1 MRLDE
6 PWRTVS
12 LRVGADGRLAGDAGD
27 VRRLGLAA
35 GDELRVEAGEA
46 LWVARRPVR
55 HLAKVYVEP
64 TNRCNL
70 TCRTCVRNAWD
81 APSGYMPREV
91 FDAVLDGLGAFPEK
105 PLLFLGGFGEPL
117 AHPDILPMIGRA
129 REAGAAVELITN
141 GLLLGEEI
149 RRAIVGLGVRRLWVS
164 LDGAT
169 PEGYQDVRLGDALPL
184 VLDNLRA
191 FRRLCEAEPLLSPR
205 LGIAFVAMKRNVAQL
220 PALVSL
226 GRELGADRFLVTN
239 VVAYTEELRDEMLY
253 DEGVAPGD
261 GDSAERPAVLL
272 PRLEPS
278 EAVRRALSGVVAEAP
293 AELRLRHSVA
303 RGRNFC
309 PFVEAGSTAV
319 RWDGSVHPCLPLFHE
334 HAYWLGHRLRHS
346 YPFSVGSLRERG
358 LAAIWHDPAYV
369 ELRLRVRSF
378 DFSPCS
384 SCNTCELADDNRRDC
399 TGSPLPACG
408 GCLWAQ
414 GLVQCP

>member
-1 MRLDE
+1 MDE
-6 PWRTVS
+6 PRRTVS
-12 LRVGADGRLAGDAGD
+12 FRVDAAGRLAGDAGD
-27 VRRLGLAA
+27 VRRLGLAD
-35 GDELRVEAGEA
+35 GDELRVETGEA

-55 HLAKVYVEP
+55 DLARIYVEP

-70 TCRTCVRNAWD
+70 SCRTCVRNAWD
-81 APSGYMPREV
+81 APSGFMPREV
-91 FDAVLDGLGAFPEK
+91 FGALLDGLRAFPTR
-105 PLLFLGGFGEPL
+105 PLLFFGGFGEPL
-117 AHPDILPMIGRA
+117 AHPEILSMLASA
-129 REAGAAVELITN
+129 REAGTAVELITN
-141 GLLLGEEI
+141 GILLGEEA
-149 RRAIVGLGVRRLWVS
+149 RRAIVALGVRRLWVS
-164 LDGAT
+164 VDGAT

-184 VLDNLRA
+184 ILENLRA
-191 FRRLCEAEPLLSPR
+191 FRRLADEAPLLAPR
-205 LGIAFVAMKRNVAQL
+205 LGIAFVAMRRNVGQL
-220 PALVSL
+220 PAVVRL
-226 GRELGADRFLVTN
+226 GRELGMDRLLVTN

-303 RGRNFC
+303 RGRNFY